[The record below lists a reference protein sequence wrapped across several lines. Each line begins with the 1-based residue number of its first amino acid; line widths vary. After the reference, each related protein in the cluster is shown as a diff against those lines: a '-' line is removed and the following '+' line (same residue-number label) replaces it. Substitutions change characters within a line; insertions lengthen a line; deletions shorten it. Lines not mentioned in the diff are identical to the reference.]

1 MGRPISLPAVWLV
14 RQEAKV
20 LGLQEEVPAHSEAK
34 KNNAQPNKRVEKCSC
49 PLVSFTCGWGR
60 QAVTG
65 STHQSEVEGMGI
77 MWKQKQA
84 Q

>member
-49 PLVSFTCGWGR
+49 PLVSFTCG
-60 QAVTG
+60 
-65 STHQSEVEGMGI
+65 
-77 MWKQKQA
+77 
-84 Q
+84 